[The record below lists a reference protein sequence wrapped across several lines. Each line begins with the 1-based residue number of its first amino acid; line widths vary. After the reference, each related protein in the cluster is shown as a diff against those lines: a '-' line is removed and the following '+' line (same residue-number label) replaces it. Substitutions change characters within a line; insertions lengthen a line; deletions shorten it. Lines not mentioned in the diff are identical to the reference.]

1 LTVAAALG
9 QHAQPTQR
17 EAQMTAGGGE
27 RTFLAAQ
34 GVMVTSARFVVAG
47 QTYAVANITSVKYL
61 PPQRGGGI
69 LLALLGVPA
78 LVVLPLGIGMILVGA
93 LVAALAQ
100 ATVVLVTA
108 GAEAQALKSRDTRF
122 VQSVVQALNE
132 AIISRG

>member
-1 LTVAAALG
+1 
-9 QHAQPTQR
+9 
-17 EAQMTAGGGE
+17 
-27 RTFLAAQ
+27 
-34 GVMVTSARFVVAG
+34 
-47 QTYAVANITSVKYL
+47 VKYL